1 MNALVLLTGLHLRTV
16 ATAAISGCIFGP
28 KVFQLPQIL
37 SLIQEVSAGL
47 HSSLSTLRHTLP
59 SHRAERFL
67 LSRPHT
73 RSSCPSSWEP
83 AGPIRKRTTE
93 PRSLLNLSGLP
104 WEASGCSRG
113 PSHRAS
119 LVPSGIRH
127 IVKGWPQRQE
137 AHKGVG
143 LPCSLT
149 PAPPSASQGP
159 GLESGGYLA
168 AKGHPAVNW
177 WSAGDLTPVS
187 HS

>member
-1 MNALVLLTGLHLRTV
+1 MQQRG
-16 ATAAISGCIFGP
+16 
-28 KVFQLPQIL
+28 
-37 SLIQEVSAGL
+37 
-47 HSSLSTLRHTLP
+47 
-59 SHRAERFL
+59 
-67 LSRPHT
+67 
-73 RSSCPSSWEP
+73 
-83 AGPIRKRTTE
+83 
-93 PRSLLNLSGLP
+93 
-104 WEASGCSRG
+104 SRG

-149 PAPPSASQGP
+149 PALPSASQGP

-168 AKGHPAVNW
+168 AKGHPAVNG